1 MKTNALAPDRND
13 SARRACRWLAS
24 GLVVA
29 MLLSTSDD
37 ARAEYEDSNQSQ
49 SQSQAGSSSGGFS
62 FFKKPGTKTEV
73 TSGHGSPDISQAR
86 MEAYDGPKARIAVS
100 RFTDKTG
107 TGWWSGSTPMPPCA
121 A

>member
-1 MKTNALAPDRND
+1 MKTNALAPDCND

-86 MEAYDGPKARIAVS
+86 MEGILSIVRVNVATLIVS
-100 RFTDKTG
+100 FPG
-107 TGWWSGSTPMPPCA
+107 TEHTMA
-121 A
+121 